1 VAPRS
6 SATTRP
12 TVRSQRLRVAWMALL
27 VRWERSSLSSQGNH
41 HLGALND
48 CAGLGIA
55 GPRAVR
61 GKSSLGAAYISL
73 GDAITSLA
81 GTRMH
86 APVMVPCTMVPFL
99 SSIVTV
105 SFASFMRKRTNFILQ
120 LGRLQ
125 TLS

>member
-1 VAPRS
+1 MAPRS

-61 GKSSLGAAYISL
+61 GKSSLG
-73 GDAITSLA
+73 DAITSLA